1 MQKKVMTQLHD
12 LESTAMAS
20 TLGLREK
27 HGLNGYVKVIQVS
40 LDDVQIIPNKAQK
53 SSLQRETNCERSF
66 WENCGA
72 ASNICYQTSGERSNS
87 NRRKITRKKF
97 RAFFLCQPFALTKTS
112 RSKVQL
118 LNIFL
123 VIISYRRV
131 W

>member
-53 SSLQRETNCERSF
+53 SSLQRETNGERSF

-72 ASNICYQTSGERSNS
+72 ASTG
-87 NRRKITRKKF
+87 
-97 RAFFLCQPFALTKTS
+97 
-112 RSKVQL
+112 
-118 LNIFL
+118 
-123 VIISYRRV
+123 
-131 W
+131 